1 MSVDEHMFD
10 VFTAAVAASS
20 RQYEQYVTG
29 EIVVVD
35 VDEEIFMLFML
46 FMLKLHEDVL

>member
-1 MSVDEHMFD
+1 MFD
-10 VFTAAVAASS
+10 VFTAVAASS

-35 VDEEIFMLFML
+35 VDEELFML